1 MQLHIHVNTN
11 NMTQEIDLD
20 SRIQRA
26 VELFMQGYGCCQSVL
41 CAFADRYGLDEEMA
55 LRISAG
61 FGGGVG
67 RMRMMCGTCSA
78 LVILAGLEKGQ
89 TRGEDREGKAACYQL
104 VRQLLETFRQRNGSI
119 ICAEL
124 LQMNGV
130 KAETNT
136 SQPDERN
143 AEYYRVRPCA
153 RKVESAA
160 RVFAE
165 WIASDS
171 NRSETL

>member
-1 MQLHIHVNTN
+1 MQLHIHVNAN
-11 NMTQEIDLD
+11 NMTQEIDLE

-89 TRGEDREGKAACYQL
+89 TRGDDREGKAACYQL

>member
-1 MQLHIHVNTN
+1 MMIAKCEMSDDDRV
-11 NMTQEIDLD
+11 
-20 SRIQRA
+20 QRA
-26 VELFMQGYGCCQSVL
+26 VELFMEGYGCCQSVF
-41 CAFADRYGLDEEMA
+41 CAFADLYGLDGDMA
-55 LRISAG
+55 LRLSAG

-67 RMRMMCGTCSA
+67 RMRMMCGACSA
-78 LVILAGLEKGQ
+78 LVLLAGLERGQ

-104 VRQLLETFRQRNGSI
+104 TRELLEAFRQQNGSI

-130 KAETNT
+130 KAETDT
-136 SQPDERN
+136 SKPAERN

-165 WIASDS
+165 YMAGRRAS
-171 NRSETL
+171 EGEGKA

>member
-1 MQLHIHVNTN
+1 MMISKCEMSDDDRV
-11 NMTQEIDLD
+11 
-20 SRIQRA
+20 QRA
-26 VELFMQGYGCCQSVL
+26 VELFMEGYGCCQSVF
-41 CAFADRYGLDEEMA
+41 CAFADLYGLDRDMA
-55 LRISAG
+55 LRLSAG

-67 RMRMMCGTCSA
+67 RMRMMCGACSA
-78 LVILAGLEKGQ
+78 LVLLAGLERGQ

-104 VRQLLETFRQRNGSI
+104 TRELLEAFRQQNGSI

-130 KAETNT
+130 KAETDT
-136 SQPDERN
+136 SKPAERN

-160 RVFAE
+160 RVFAGYMARRR
-165 WIASDS
+165 AS
-171 NRSETL
+171 EGEGKA

>member
-1 MQLHIHVNTN
+1 M
-11 NMTQEIDLD
+11 EISKED
-20 SRIQRA
+20 RIQRA

-41 CAFADRYGLDEEMA
+41 CAFSDLYGLDEEMA
-55 LRISAG
+55 LRIAAG

-67 RMRMMCGTCSA
+67 RMRMMCGACSA
-78 LVILAGLEKGQ
+78 LVILAGLERGQ

-165 WIASDS
+165 YLAS
-171 NRSETL
+171 SETSRKEGKSLA